1 MNSSQLKAKRKN
13 IFVRR
18 LINAVAHLFNIPIIA
33 TYDPME
39 DRDALY
45 NEAIAGENKYMIDF
59 RPDRLTSFSGITISN
74 SVFTNGVQG
83 TGVPL
88 GGSAAETPK
97 PVIKIAVKPK
107 DVLHE
112 LERMPTKFSLEGLDD
127 KIGMMQD
134 KIRLITQ
141 AQTRKEAEVL
151 LEMLTNRKKYYDKAA
166 DGQIFWQYFAQFD
179 STHDGNIKKL
189 LDKYKLVMEPAD
201 IFIPELPKDASDVM
215 TQYTVK
221 FEELTK
227 KLPRLFVIANEE
239 SFKKVY
245 AKRDPILLAQS
256 PFGFYYHI
264 LGAWD
269 QEMLYL
275 PEL

>member
-1 MNSSQLKAKRKN
+1 MSFKRKN
-13 IFVRR
+13 IFIRR
-18 LINAVAHLFNIPIIA
+18 LINIVAHLFNIPIIA

-39 DRDALY
+39 ERDANYRTLMAD
-45 NEAIAGENKYMIDF
+45 EDKYMIDF
-59 RPDRLTSFSGITISN
+59 RPGRLTSFSGISNVSISN
-74 SVFTNGVQG
+74 SVFTNGIQGVQLEG
-83 TGVPL
+83 T
-88 GGSAAETPK
+88 AAETPNL
-97 PVIKIAVKPK
+97 PTIKISVKPK

-112 LERMPTKFSLEGLDD
+112 LELIPTKFSLEGLDD

-134 KIRLITQ
+134 KIRLIKQ
-141 AQTRKEAEVL
+141 SQTKKEAEVL
-151 LEMLTNRKKYYDKAA
+151 LEMLTNRKKYYDTAK
-166 DGQIFWQYFAQFD
+166 DGTKFWQYFAQFD

-189 LDKYKLVMEPAD
+189 LDKYKLVMESAD
-201 IFIPELPKDASDVM
+201 IFIPEFPKDASDTM
-215 TQYTVK
+215 TAFSEK
-221 FEELTK
+221 FEELTSK
-227 KLPRLFVIANEE
+227 KPRFFVIANEE

-256 PFGFYYHI
+256 PFGFYYNI